1 MHSTSQTDEAAQ
13 CGEAKKKE
21 NGRKT
26 KPPTVMNWAEKA
38 RTTRVFGSSLSGR
51 SKEI

>member
-1 MHSTSQTDEAAQ
+1 MHPTSETDKEVQ
-13 CGEAKKKE
+13 RGEAKKKE